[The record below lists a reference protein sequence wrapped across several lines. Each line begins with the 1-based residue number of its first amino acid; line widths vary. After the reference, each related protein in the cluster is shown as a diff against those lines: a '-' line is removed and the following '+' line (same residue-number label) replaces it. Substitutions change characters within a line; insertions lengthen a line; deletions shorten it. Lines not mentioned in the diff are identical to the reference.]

1 MVHYAKIDKPR
12 MTDGV
17 SDPVN
22 VFTDNGQL
30 DVAWFQSNDGYW
42 HTKDG
47 DTFGNVIYW
56 VEIEFPKGWSC
67 DWKSYGG

>member
-1 MVHYAKIDKPR
+1 MVHYAKIEKPR

-47 DTFGNVIYW
+47 DTFGNVLYW